1 MRNTLNPKKI
11 LSPLLG
17 QLANNSGCGNFE
29 DDLLNNERVES
40 TYKNQLM
47 WDSKPIKTEYLAT
60 VGNDNKRANIGNLLS
75 ENRTNTNNQE
85 TDNTADIKQS
95 YRGKLTILEYCTTES
110 IVFESV
116 SDTTGSA
123 PSTALSSDKGD
134 QITQAKSECNDA
146 YNASKDF
153 DKNAKLTAVAVKCY
167 NSKDKTSGTFL
178 VRPSG
183 GGEIIICAGAFE
195 SPRILLSSGLGNI
208 ENSKSAVSK
217 STNLFQSRA
226 VVEGETKDATGCVTL
241 STDSIPKQAK
251 VEGDDEQH
259 QQSRSAST
267 SCPVYLPG
275 IGRNLQDHTALPIM
289 CTGKWW
295 GHERA
300 LTELKEMLRKNV
312 LEERSGSVIYDAL
325 RKDEVGQSKAIS
337 SLSST
342 SSPSTL
348 SSLRVMAVTGALA
361 VVIIAGK
368 SIFTESFLR

>member
-1 MRNTLNPKKI
+1 
-11 LSPLLG
+11 
-17 QLANNSGCGNFE
+17 
-29 DDLLNNERVES
+29 
-40 TYKNQLM
+40 M

-75 ENRTNTNNQE
+75 ENRTNRNNQE

-95 YRGKLTILEYCTTES
+95 YRGKLTILEYCSTES

-123 PSTALSSDKGD
+123 SSTALPSDKGD
-134 QITQAKSECNDA
+134 QITPAKSKCSDTFKS
-146 YNASKDF
+146 SKDF

-178 VRPSG
+178 VKPSG

-208 ENSKSAVSK
+208 ENSKNAVSN
-217 STNLFQSRA
+217 STNSFQGRA
-226 VVEGETKDATGCVTL
+226 VVVKEEKKDATGCVTL
-241 STDSIPKQAK
+241 STDSTPLHAK
-251 VEGDDEQH
+251 VDADDKQH
-259 QQSRSAST
+259 QQSQPAST

-295 GHERA
+295 GHEKA
-300 LTELKEMLRKNV
+300 LTDLKERLRKNV

-325 RKDEVGQSKAIS
+325 SKDEVGQSKAIS
-337 SLSST
+337 SISST
-342 SSPSTL
+342 SSSSS
-348 SSLRVMAVTGALA
+348 SSLRVMAVTGALG

-368 SIFTESFLR
+368 SVFTQSSLSYAACSVVV